1 MSILPP
7 LSEVQLPNTLREED
21 IEILK
26 HPTIQE
32 ANGFSLANI
41 FIDLFT
47 SSRDEILNLEELQ
60 LVSCH
65 PTRGIVAI
73 VFHSSII
80 LYSLDDLL
88 RNSKPSPTLL
98 KYSRFDGKIL
108 SFSWTYENQITFLVG
123 TTKRLYYIEL
133 SSYQTDSPELGAV
146 DFHHIDLPAS
156 IPINQISVSPQGRY
170 CTCRSSAKK
179 GCILIIDTWHNTWQY
194 YYVFNSWTAVK
205 EIAWTL
211 TGQNIL
217 VTSW

>member
-21 IEILK
+21 IEVLK
-26 HPTIQE
+26 HPAIQD
-32 ANGFSLANI
+32 ANGFSIANI
-41 FIDLFT
+41 FMDWIT
-47 SSRDEILNLEELQ
+47 SSHHEFLNLEELQ

-80 LYSLDDLL
+80 LYCLDDLL
-88 RNSKPSPTLL
+88 RNPKPSPLLL

-123 TTKRLYYIEL
+123 TTKQLYYIEL
-133 SSYQTDSPELGAV
+133 SSFQTDSSEIGGA
-146 DFHHIDLPAS
+146 DFHTIDLPSS

-170 CTCRSSAKK
+170 CACRSSSKK
-179 GCILIIDTWHNTWQY
+179 GCIFIIDTWHNTWQY

-217 VTSW
+217 VTSS